1 MLERMKTIKLSGIS
15 VLKGRIKLQ
24 LDKNLNFLML
34 KNLSNIKTFK
44 SKIKANKSN
53 SYGNLI
59 Y

>member
-1 MLERMKTIKLSGIS
+1 MKTIKLSGIS

-34 KNLSNIKTFK
+34 KDLSNIKTFK